1 MCSNSEIVSQSPHS
15 AARMLLDAGLIMFD
29 IQYQFTY
36 PLILK
41 KQGLIK
47 LSNRGLKWLNSQSMI
62 NMTLWG

>member
-1 MCSNSEIVSQSPHS
+1 VCSNSEIVSQSPHS
-15 AARMLLDAGLIMFD
+15 EARMLLDAGLIMFD

-47 LSNRGLKWLNSQSMI
+47 SSYQAGGKNG
-62 NMTLWG
+62 